1 MGMHFM
7 NPVPI
12 QPGVEVIRGLLTSDD
27 TGRTC
32 TKIVEEIG
40 KTRSQ
45 PKIKPASASTACS
58 SPTSMRRSR

>member
-27 TGRTC
+27 TAHLHH
-32 TKIVEEIG
+32 VAEEIG
-40 KTRSQ
+40 KVDQ

-58 SPTSMRRSR
+58 FPTSTRR